1 MVAVTS
7 HQLSVAGMTYTPTKQ
22 MAMLVPTALSPASVS
37 YGADTCSDHPK
48 PAAMN
53 GRLFIPADYAG
64 FYPTLNDRV
73 NYSIAGTPG
82 NADVFR
88 GRIDAITILDAEGF
102 EPAAVVPQS
111 RNIGA
116 TSGWVTRH
124 GTLAAPGVLAP
135 IVAPAGGNR
144 VGMVTNAVVW
154 PNNSYGTITTPA
166 TPVTAGESYVFT
178 ALAYMA
184 NFDIQVKFSWYGT
197 GGALLSSVTVGS
209 GYIYAKNDEWLPL
222 VTSPALAPAGAV
234 TVRMGVQLPS
244 WTEGGPIHLDT
255 VNLVTTAQAKK
266 RPAGRHFSFTASDI
280 TATAARLMI
289 GGLPFPAEPAAD
301 RVQRINALVPRDVIN
316 FQIQGLE
323 TTGLEYRDID
333 NQSSLTVFQRVANS
347 IGNVAMADPQF
358 ETLIITAKPPRSP
371 LSLEVVAGNPVL
383 VEDPDLVKVPA
394 GCIEHGALSTS
405 ITGLSNSVQFNY
417 RTATPEGS
425 EDASETVLNPDSIQN
440 YGPMARSIDTD
451 LPAPAGR
458 AWQNAQRIVTAQS
471 RPLYRLA
478 DQAKVVV
485 KQLPASGPSMDLF
498 GAMEGFRRLVHIPD
512 APEIIGHYHRVHGA
526 AMTFGKETTL
536 ALDLEPAD
544 LIPATSVTFYDIS
557 RPPYDH
563 MPFPKFTALTFADM
577 ANASRAAGF

>member
-1 MVAVTS
+1 MVA
-7 HQLSVAGMTYTPTKQ
+7 
-22 MAMLVPTALSPASVS
+22 PTALSPASVS

-53 GRLFIPADYAG
+53 GRLFIPADYAD

-73 NYSIAGTPG
+73 NYSIAGPSG

-88 GRIDAITILDAEGF
+88 GRIDALTILDTEGF
-102 EPAAVVPQS
+102 EPPAVVPQS
-111 RNIGA
+111 RNISA

-144 VGMVTNAVVW
+144 VGMATNAVTW

-184 NFDIQVKFSWYGT
+184 QFSVQIRFSWYRSNGT
-197 GGALLSSVTVGS
+197 LLSTAAAST
-209 GYIYAKNDEWLPL
+209 GYIWAKNEEWLPI
-222 VTSPALAPAGAV
+222 VSTAMTAPAAAA
-234 TVRMGVQLPS
+234 TVRIGVQLQS

-255 VNLVTTAQAKK
+255 VNLVTAAEAKQ
-266 RPAGRHFSFTASDI
+266 RPAGRYFTFTAADI
-280 TATAARLMI
+280 TATAARLMV

-316 FQIQGLE
+316 FQIQALD
-323 TTGLEYRDID
+323 TTALEYRDID

-358 ETLIITAKPPRSP
+358 ETVIITANPPRSP

-383 VEDPDLVKVPA
+383 VEDPALVKVPA

-417 RTATPEGS
+417 RLATVDGS
-425 EDASETVLNPDSIQN
+425 EDASETVLNPDSIQDF
-440 YGPMARSIDTD
+440 GPMGRSIDTD

-544 LIPATSVTFYDIS
+544 LIPATSVTFYDIG
-557 RPPYDH
+557 RPPYNH
-563 MPFPKFTALTFADM
+563 MPFSKFAGLTFADLGT
-577 ANASRAAGF
+577 ASRAAGF